1 MDIKP
6 VRTEQDYEA
15 ALVRVDEL
23 MDAELG
29 TPEGEEL
36 DVLVDLVEVY
46 ESRHVPMGYPS
57 AVEAIEFRME
67 QDRLSPRDLTPFIGS
82 RAKVSEVLSGKRAI
96 TMPMARAL
104 HRHLG
109 IPADVLLRDSVSA
122 VDELSSDL
130 EWSRFPLKEMA
141 KRRWI
146 PDLPDLAQHAKELV
160 GDLIERAGGWQVA
173 GAALYRKNDHL
184 RANAQT
190 DPYAL
195 QAWCWQ
201 VLATANQN
209 PPSTDYEPGTVTLD
223 FLRQIAQQSASEDGP
238 RRAREFLTQHGISLV
253 AERHLP
259 RTHLDGA
266 ALRLGDGRPVI
277 GLTLRYDRID
287 SFWFCLLHELAHV
300 GRHMDHNSGDAFVDD
315 LSLSK
320 VEREREDP
328 RETQADEWATD
339 ALIPR
344 DAWETS
350 TARED
355 PTPMAVM
362 HLAQLLHVHPA
373 IVAGRVRHERHN
385 YRLLSQ
391 FVGTGQ
397 VRCQFDIA
405 VHGHELT

>member
-6 VRTEQDYEA
+6 IRTEQDYEA
-15 ALVRVDEL
+15 ALARVDEL
-23 MDAELG
+23 MDAESG
-29 TPEGEEL
+29 TPEDEEL
-36 DVLVDLVEVY
+36 DVLVDLVEMY

-57 AVEAIEFRME
+57 PVEAIEFRME
-67 QDRLSPRDLTPFIGS
+67 QAGLSSRDLIPFIGS

-109 IPADVLLRDSVSA
+109 IPADVLLRDSESTVDDPSA
-122 VDELSSDL
+122 EL

-141 KRRWI
+141 KRKWI
-146 PDLPDLAQHAKELV
+146 PDLPDLAQQAKELI

-184 RANAQT
+184 RANAKT

-195 QAWCWQ
+195 RAWCWQ
-201 VLATANQN
+201 VLATANRN
-209 PPSTDYEPGTVTLD
+209 PPSMAHEPGTVTLD
-223 FLRQIAQQSASEDGP
+223 FLKQVARLSVSEDGP
-238 RRAREFLTQHGISLV
+238 RLAQEFLAQHGIPLV
-253 AERHLP
+253 TEPHLP

-300 GRHMDHNSGDAFVDD
+300 GRHMDHDSGDAFVDD

-320 VEREREDP
+320 VETEREDP
-328 RETQADEWATD
+328 RESQADEWAAE

-344 DAWETS
+344 DAWDTS

-362 HLAQLLHVHPA
+362 QLAQALQVHPA

-391 FVGTGQ
+391 FVGTGEIRRQ
-397 VRCQFDIA
+397 FSTVR
-405 VHGHELT
+405 